1 MRCLSNLAESGGEV
15 YQAEF
20 DMAGMC
26 QDFVKV
32 PNLNN
37 NYVCQIACGA
47 EHTILL
53 TTSGFMYTL

>member
-1 MRCLSNLAESGGEV
+1 MAESGGEV

-26 QDFVKV
+26 QDFVKI